1 MRKITYLLLSLL
13 FIGINSLQA
22 QVKRDDVK
30 KLVEDGKPKKALE
43 LVQKD
48 IDKNGE
54 TPENLSMK
62 SDVLMFINGDKCW
75 ENIQYTIQKFPKSP
89 RPYISRGMFYYELRQ
104 MQNSLND
111 YTKALEYCTDDS
123 TRFEILINR
132 SGTYHN
138 FDQAEASIADVKEAL
153 KIRPGNIDALNN
165 LATNLFDH
173 KEYEEAEN
181 TLLQMK
187 AVDSTYM
194 GVYINLGYQLQQRG
208 DYKKAEY
215 YLLQGLAISPDH
227 PYVLNNLGYAQF
239 KLGKT
244 KEALASVNRSLK
256 FYPENS
262 YAYRN
267 LALIY
272 IELKDK
278 EKACENIQKALGWK
292 FTEMY
297 GNEVK
302 ELREKHCL

>member
-1 MRKITYLLLSLL
+1 MRKYTYLLLALF
-13 FIGINSLQA
+13 FIGINTLLA

-30 KLVEDGKPKKALE
+30 KLIEEGKTKKALE

-54 TPENLSMK
+54 NPDNLCMK

-75 ENIQYTIQKFPKSP
+75 ENIQYTLQKFPKSP
-89 RPYISRGMFYYELRQ
+89 RPYISRAMFYYELRQ

-111 YTKALEYCTDDS
+111 YTKALEYCSDDS

-173 KEYEEAEN
+173 KEYEEAEA

-227 PYVLNNLGYAQF
+227 PYVLNNLGYTQL

-278 EKACENIQKALGWK
+278 VKACENIQKALAWK